1 MVVGG
6 GAAATFLLHR
16 MAADG
21 TSRRP
26 VVIVEPA
33 ERLGPGIAYST
44 PDPVHLMNVCR
55 IRLSVDGDG
64 GQDLIGWLGERGV
77 RADADTYLRR
87 SMYGDYL
94 ADVAGR
100 CADLVGVDHR
110 RNRVAG
116 LARDD
121 RGWTVTLDDG
131 AAVEA
136 GDVVLATGFP
146 GRPVPPCDAPLD
158 DPRVVADPWTPGVL
172 DRPGIEEAV
181 IIGTGLTMVDVALSL
196 VERHPDVQ
204 IVAASRR
211 GLVPRTSRPGLP
223 ATIDPEVLPVPGMGG
238 RDLVH
243 HVIRLGRTQEDWQAV
258 IDNVRPRANDI
269 WRELPYGEQGHILR
283 RWFPWWNVHRH
294 RTAPAVGARLAALLE
309 SGQLRIVRS
318 RIASADGSGAGDG
331 RLTVRFAR
339 AGLPDERADLLVNA
353 AGPSDDLSVSG
364 DPVVQQLLHTGD
376 VVIGPHRL
384 GLAVDRAGRAQG
396 SGLGPTPG
404 LWLVGALRRG
414 TEWETTAVPEIRIQ
428 AGVIAERLLHGDSEA
443 EDTPVQVGRC

>member
-1 MVVGG
+1 VVVGG
-6 GAAATFLLHR
+6 GAAATFLLHQ

-21 TSRRP
+21 GAARP

-33 ERLGPGIAYST
+33 ARLGPGVAYST

-55 IRLSVDGDG
+55 IRLSADGDG
-64 GQDLIGWLGERGV
+64 GEDLIGWLGERGV
-77 RADADTYLRR
+77 RADADTYLQRA
-87 SMYGDYL
+87 MYGDYL
-94 ADVAGR
+94 ADVAER
-100 CADLVGVDHR
+100 CADAVGVDHR

-116 LARDD
+116 LARGEH
-121 RGWTVTLDDG
+121 GWTVALDDDS
-131 AAVEA
+131 VLDA

-146 GRPVPPCDAPLD
+146 GRPAPPCAAPVD
-158 DPRVVADPWTPGVL
+158 DPRVVADPWTPGAF
-172 DRPGIEEAV
+172 DPPGIERVV

-196 VERHPDVQ
+196 VERHPGVQ

-223 ATIDPEVLPVPGMGG
+223 ATIDPAELPEPGIGG

-243 HVIRLGRTQEDWQAV
+243 HVIGLGRRHEDWQAV
-258 IDNVRPRANDI
+258 IDNVRPRANDL
-269 WRELPYGEQGHILR
+269 WRALPYGEQAHILR

-294 RTAPAVGARLAALLE
+294 RTAPAVGERLAALLDR
-309 SGQLRIVRS
+309 GQLRIVRS
-318 RIASADGSGAGDG
+318 RVASAEDSGAGDG
-331 RLTVRFAR
+331 RLVVRFAE
-339 AGLPDERADLLVNA
+339 APIPDERADLLVNA

-364 DPVVQQLLHTGD
+364 DAVVQRLLASGD

-384 GLAVDRAGRAQG
+384 GLAVDRAGRA
-396 SGLGPTPG
+396 LGRDLAPTPG

-428 AGVIAERLLHGDSEA
+428 AGVIAERLLHGDSDA
-443 EDTPVQVGRC
+443 EDAPVDVGRC